1 MSNIPGYDLDGV
13 FLSYGEHAGGAVRIN
28 TPLIE
33 KLADDG
39 VKELAI
45 ITNQGGMA
53 FSKLPQPPMAYP
65 TPRRVA
71 ARIILAVD
79 AIEKRGVRVVGV
91 YVSTYHPFFI
101 GSGFATCRKTARELR
116 DCLAPA
122 LPGMRLV
129 VSPEPEARKP
139 QPRMLLWAEVDHYF
153 GDSETDRE
161 AAEAAGVPFTLVERF
176 K

>member
-1 MSNIPGYDLDGV
+1 MLGFDLDGV
-13 FLSYGEHAGGAVRIN
+13 FLSYEGHVGGDVRIN

-53 FSKLPQPPMAYP
+53 FSTLPQPPTPYP

-79 AIEKRGVRVVGV
+79 AIEKRGIRVVGV

-101 GSGFATCRKTARELR
+101 GTNTCRKTAEELR

-122 LPGMRLV
+122 LPGMHLV
-129 VSPEPEARKP
+129 VSPVPEARKP
-139 QPRMLLWAEVDHYF
+139 LPRLLLWAEVDHYF

-161 AAEAAGVPFTLVERF
+161 AAEAAEVPFTLVERF

>member
-1 MSNIPGYDLDGV
+1 MSNMPGYDLDGV
-13 FLSYGEHAGGAVRIN
+13 FLSYGEYAGGDVRIN

-33 KLADDG
+33 KLAEDG

-79 AIEKRGVRVVGV
+79 AIEKRGIRVVGV
-91 YVSTYHPFFI
+91 FVSTYHPFFI
-101 GSGFATCRKTARELR
+101 GTNTCRKAAEEL
-116 DCLAPA
+116 LGYLVPA
-122 LPGMRLV
+122 LPGVTLV
-129 VSPEPEARKP
+129 VSPVPEARKP